1 MGTTN
6 FMDEHRVKRNSHR
19 LSKLLRHTGQEDG
32 LIVDPAGWVK
42 VRDLL
47 RLTRMTRDELE
58 LVIRQNNKSRFE
70 VVGDRI
76 RACQG
81 HASKM
86 PVTLEALESC
96 WDVFDGPDSVWHG
109 TRLEA
114 VDSIAQSGILPGE
127 RTHVHLA
134 AAPDSRVG
142 KRVGIALLLEVSV
155 AALRAHGF
163 EVYRSSNGVVLTRQV
178 PPACIVGVRCESARA
193 VAAQARLEGLLGMEH
208 RHPPQSE

>member
-1 MGTTN
+1 M
-6 FMDEHRVKRNSHR
+6 EQRQVKRNSHR
-19 LSKLLRHTGQEDG
+19 LSKLLRHTGHEAG

-42 VRDLL
+42 VHDLL
-47 RLTRMTRDELE
+47 RLTRMTRDDLD
-58 LVIRQNNKSRFE
+58 LVVRQNNKSRFE
-70 VVGDRI
+70 VAGERI

-86 PVTLEALESC
+86 PVTLEALESS
-96 WDVFDGPDSVWHG
+96 WDIHAGADSIWHG
-109 TRLEA
+109 TRLEV
-114 VDSIAQSGILPGE
+114 VDAIAERGILPGE

-142 KRVGIALLLEVSV
+142 KRAGIALLLEVSA

-163 EVYRSSNGVVLTRQV
+163 EVYRSCNGVVLVRHV

-193 VAAQARLEGLLGMEH
+193 LGAQARLEGLLRSRE
-208 RHPPQSE
+208 